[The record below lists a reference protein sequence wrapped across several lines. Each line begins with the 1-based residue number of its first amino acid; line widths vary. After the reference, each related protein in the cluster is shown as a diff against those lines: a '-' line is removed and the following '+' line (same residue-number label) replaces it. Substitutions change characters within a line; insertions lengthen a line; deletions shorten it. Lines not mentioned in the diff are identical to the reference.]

1 MDDSFVHRLVCD
13 NHFRLC
19 NAKKSLAG
27 WSMAMSRTEAGA
39 YDVGKEA
46 EDWVCSVW

>member
-1 MDDSFVHRLVCD
+1 
-13 NHFRLC
+13 
-19 NAKKSLAG
+19 
-27 WSMAMSRTEAGA
+27 MAMSRTEAGA